1 MSNPSYAQL
10 VKICV
15 FLGCA
20 CLIFC
25 CVLVGVLTAF
35 YKKRKHS
42 RFERAERE
50 LQFTLPDR
58 ENSYVRERLQ
68 GPLKSEEERKRAEV
82 AVTMKEMDV
91 RLEYVRRT
99 ISKLKALP
107 LTPADRLAVNRISKT
122 VTFYALKNAL
132 APDETRRLNDCFA
145 SLLKMQAKYVC

>member
-1 MSNPSYAQL
+1 MSNFSYAQL
-10 VKICV
+10 VKICM

-20 CLIFC
+20 CFIFC
-25 CVLVGVLTAF
+25 LVLIAILTVF
-35 YKKRKHS
+35 FKDRKRKQL
-42 RFERAERE
+42 EGVERE

-58 ENSYVRERLQ
+58 DNSYVRERLQ
-68 GPLKSEEERKRAEV
+68 GPLKSEEERKRVEI

-122 VTFYALKNAL
+122 VTFYGLKNAL

>member
-1 MSNPSYAQL
+1 MFS
-10 VKICV
+10 
-15 FLGCA
+15 CA
-20 CLIFC
+20 DKASFCLALIA
-25 CVLVGVLTAF
+25 LLTIL
-35 YKKRKHS
+35 YQKRK
-42 RFERAERE
+42 RRRYALAERE

-68 GPLKSEEERKRAEV
+68 GPLKTEEERNRAEV

-99 ISKLKALP
+99 IAKLKALP

-132 APDETRRLNDCFA
+132 APDETRRLNDCF
-145 SLLKMQAKYVC
+145 SNLLKMQAKYVC